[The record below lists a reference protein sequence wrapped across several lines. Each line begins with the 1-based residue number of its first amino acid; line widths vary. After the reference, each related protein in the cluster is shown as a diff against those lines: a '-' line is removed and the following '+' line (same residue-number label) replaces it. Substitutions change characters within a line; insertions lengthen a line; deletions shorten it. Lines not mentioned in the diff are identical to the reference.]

1 LGQFI
6 GQRHNSREYPSKM
19 ATAQEHRSLRRFR
32 SRTWRDTQGDEPIR
46 VLIGANLCYGF
57 ENWHCRGEQFHTFLR
72 EGGAMYSRL
81 ILWVFVIA
89 VTVLDVGYAWQYRRT
104 FTEWELNPIASHFA
118 TAIGLQA
125 VIAFRIFG
133 VVLGLIAMNFARKQM
148 RDISTAVVFLIH
160 LALLLIYAHG
170 YLQ

>member
-1 LGQFI
+1 
-6 GQRHNSREYPSKM
+6 
-19 ATAQEHRSLRRFR
+19 
-32 SRTWRDTQGDEPIR
+32 
-46 VLIGANLCYGF
+46 
-57 ENWHCRGEQFHTFLR
+57 
-72 EGGAMYSRL
+72 MYSRL